1 MKKEKIN
8 QEINHDKKMANLCLT
23 LLFIVSTI
31 YLVILMVRFDNAR
44 EEQYQVYWQN
54 LVANNYRT
62 MYYDDNG
69 KTLKVEY
76 LDWLDD
82 MKVSHVID

>member
-1 MKKEKIN
+1 MKNEKIN
-8 QEINHDKKMANLCLT
+8 HYEKMANLYLT

-31 YLVILMVRFDNAR
+31 YLVILMVRFDIAR
-44 EEQYQVYWQN
+44 KEQHQVYWQN

-62 MYYDDNG
+62 MHYDDNG

-76 LDWLDD
+76 LEWLDD

>member
-1 MKKEKIN
+1 MKNEK
-8 QEINHDKKMANLCLT
+8 INHDKKMANLCLI

-31 YLVILMVRFDNAR
+31 YLVILMVRFDIAR
-44 EEQYQVYWQN
+44 EEQYEVYWQN

-82 MKVSHVID
+82 MIVSHVID

>member
-1 MKKEKIN
+1 MKNEK
-8 QEINHDKKMANLCLT
+8 INHDKKMAKIYLT
-23 LLFIVSTI
+23 LAFIVSTI
-31 YLVILMVRFDNAR
+31 YLVILMVRFDIAR